1 MGHTGTGPHGSSND
15 STAALAERL
24 SKIPGFLAETEEPVF
39 LKDVPVGTKCRLWM
53 FPNQSVFVVGVSCDN
68 ASEIYCAFDSGSIGT
83 RRADTPVVILE
94 HGPKLTDDDMAALKR
109 LPKDYVDILWGRS
122 HAETIGV
129 HPSANL
135 LFGLFHEH
143 KARTG
148 HDVFASRRTS
158 PDGVLCDVCLCL
170 DLERRDTGN

>member
-15 STAALAERL
+15 AIAMLAERL
-24 SKIPGFLAETEEPVF
+24 SKIPDHHPETIEPAM
-39 LKDVPVGTKCRLWM
+39 LKDVPVGCKCRLWM
-53 FPNQSVFVVGVSCDN
+53 YPNQSEFVVGVRCATGS
-68 ASEIYCAFDSGSIGT
+68 IYCAHEDGLIGT
-83 RRADTPVVILE
+83 TRPDAPVVVLE
-94 HGPKLTDDDMAALKR
+94 WCPKLTDDDMAALAR
-109 LPKDYVDILWGRS
+109 LPNDFVDILWGRR
-122 HAETIGV
+122 HAEKIGV

-143 KARTG
+143 KSRTG